1 MIVEDPR
8 EGPSELRMQ
17 VAAGISSWRLG
28 ESKRARCARA
38 SAEGPREGPIVSRMP
53 SGAKS

>member
-1 MIVEDPR
+1 MTVEDPR